1 MQQSCRKFYTVSL
14 QLKISLVNFFVYYI
28 ELQEV
33 LHSESLA
40 KKKKGIK
47 KGRALSPKRRR
58 KLCLGKKPFGRT
70 TCLTDK
76 TNHPVER
83 AESQQIAVWQLLYQV
98 RHPGRHISRLQ
109 TIWDLHSAKWM
120 QGRYTQRFRPGI
132 KVPKIGME
140 SEDYPSPSK
149 KGGPTV
155 SLP

>member
-1 MQQSCRKFYTVSL
+1 M
-14 QLKISLVNFFVYYI
+14 IFFFFQAEDGIRDHCVTGFRR
-28 ELQEV
+28 V
-33 LHSESLA
+33 LFRS
-40 KKKKGIK
+40 
-47 KGRALSPKRRR
+47 
-58 KLCLGKKPFGRT
+58 
-70 TCLTDK
+70 
-76 TNHPVER
+76 
-83 AESQQIAVWQLLYQV
+83 
-98 RHPGRHISRLQ
+98 PGRHISRLQ

>member
-1 MQQSCRKFYTVSL
+1 MLDFVSSRVVYGENYVVFFFFQAEDGIRDRDVTGVQS
-14 QLKISLVNFFVYYI
+14 
-28 ELQEV
+28 V
-33 LHSESLA
+33 LSDL
-40 KKKKGIK
+40 
-47 KGRALSPKRRR
+47 
-58 KLCLGKKPFGRT
+58 
-70 TCLTDK
+70 
-76 TNHPVER
+76 
-83 AESQQIAVWQLLYQV
+83 
-98 RHPGRHISRLQ
+98 GRHISRLQ